1 MFQLFLS
8 FLGVGQVWP
17 DGALWGVA
25 LVILLLFVL
34 LRTARWLRF
43 RTCANLECSAR
54 NRFRQGRI
62 HAIMATL
69 TQSPPRKKEILERAV
84 IRFCGDSGDGMQITG
99 GQFTNTVALYGND
112 LATFPD
118 YPAEIRAPAG
128 TLPGVSGF
136 QVHFGSID
144 IFTPGDVVDA
154 LIAMNPAA
162 LRMNLADLKPNGVLV
177 VNTDNFKEQDL
188 KKAQMTA
195 NPLEDHSLDGYR
207 LFPVEL
213 SRLTAVALADLG
225 LDAKSVDRCKN
236 FFALGMC
243 YWLYNRSMDPTFR
256 YLDDKFGKK
265 PLLAE
270 ANKRAMKAGYAFC
283 EATEAFQV
291 SYEIPPAKLSPG
303 VYRNISGNTA
313 LALGFVAA
321 SQKAGIPLFLGSYP
335 ITPASDILHELSAFK
350 DFGVI
355 TFQAEDEIAAITSA
369 IGASYSGALGITA
382 TSGPGM
388 ALKTEA
394 LGLAVAV
401 ELPLVVCDIQRGGP
415 STGLPTKTEQADLLQ
430 ALYGRNSEAPIPV
443 LAAATPSDCF
453 AIALEASRIAIKY
466 MVPVI
471 VLSDGYLANG
481 SEPWR
486 IPTAAELPDIPVKFE
501 TNPEGFL
508 PYKRDEK
515 TLARPWAIPGTKGL
529 EHRIGGIEKQDRTGN
544 VNYEPLNHEK
554 MIRLR
559 AAKVEAIVQE
569 IPAVVPEGE
578 PEGDLLVVSWGSTY
592 GAIRAVLKNSRIQ
605 GARIGHVHLRYMNP
619 LPANLGAV
627 IQRFRKVLVPEM
639 NMGQLAHVLRAK
651 YLVDAISY
659 SKIQGKPFKVSE
671 IESKILEVL
680 GLGPI
685 VEATEETDDDS
696 VSQG

>member
-1 MFQLFLS
+1 
-8 FLGVGQVWP
+8 
-17 DGALWGVA
+17 
-25 LVILLLFVL
+25 
-34 LRTARWLRF
+34 
-43 RTCANLECSAR
+43 
-54 NRFRQGRI
+54 
-62 HAIMATL
+62 MATL
-69 TQSPPRKKEILERAV
+69 TETTPRTTRKREVLERAV

-136 QVHFGSID
+136 QVHFGAID
-144 IFTPGDVVDA
+144 IFTPGDAVDA

-162 LRMNLADLKPNGVLV
+162 LRMNLADLKRNGILI

-188 KKAQMTA
+188 KKAHMTVS
-195 NPLEDHSLDGYR
+195 PLEDHSLDGYR

-225 LDAKSVDRCKN
+225 MDAKSVDRCKN

-256 YLDDKFGKK
+256 WLDDKFKAK
-265 PLLAE
+265 ALLAE
-270 ANKRAMKAGYAFC
+270 ANKRAMKAGYAYC

-321 SQKAGIPLFLGSYP
+321 SEKAGIPLFLGSYP

-369 IGASYSGALGITA
+369 IGASYSGALGITT

-394 LGLAVAV
+394 LGLAVMV
-401 ELPLVVCDIQRGGP
+401 ELPLVICDIQRGGP

-443 LAAATPSDCF
+443 LAAATPADCF
-453 AIALEASRIAIKY
+453 AIALEASRLALKY

-471 VLSDGYLANG
+471 ILSDGYLANG

-486 IPTAAELPDIPVKFE
+486 IPRAEELPEIPVKFE

-515 TLARPWAIPGTKGL
+515 TLARPWAVPGTKGL
-529 EHRIGGIEKQDRTGN
+529 EHRIGGLEKQDRTGN

-559 AAKVEAIVQE
+559 AAKVEAMVQDVPDVE
-569 IPAVVPEGE
+569 PEGA

-592 GAIRAVLKNSRIQ
+592 GAIRAVLKNARIH
-605 GARIGHVHLRYMNP
+605 GVRIGHVHLRYMNP
-619 LPANLGAV
+619 LPANLGEV
-627 IQRFRKVLVPEM
+627 LKRYRKVLVPEM
-639 NMGQLAHVLRAK
+639 NMGQLAQVLRAK
-651 YLVDAISY
+651 YLVEAISY
-659 SKIQGKPFKVSE
+659 GKIQGKPFKVAE

-685 VEATEETDDDS
+685 VEGSDEHDDDS
-696 VSQG
+696 ITQG